1 MLCSYKS
8 AFKAMKVLT
17 KEKIISIFYTRE
29 KMKLKE
35 IKLFTESVAEEPKPL
50 DCCTI

>member
-1 MLCSYKS
+1 
-8 AFKAMKVLT
+8 MKENIFSV
-17 KEKIISIFYTRE
+17 FYTRE

-50 DCCTI
+50 DCCTLSSLGETENTVSTLIT